1 MDISLTAPERD
12 LLLALLRD
20 ELGRLKGEIYRTEAA
35 GFKQELKEREATLTS
50 IIERVEASEAT

>member
-1 MDISLTAPERD
+1 MELTLTAPERD

-35 GFKQELKEREATLTS
+35 QFKHELKQREATLIA
-50 IIERVEASEAT
+50 IIGRLEASQAA